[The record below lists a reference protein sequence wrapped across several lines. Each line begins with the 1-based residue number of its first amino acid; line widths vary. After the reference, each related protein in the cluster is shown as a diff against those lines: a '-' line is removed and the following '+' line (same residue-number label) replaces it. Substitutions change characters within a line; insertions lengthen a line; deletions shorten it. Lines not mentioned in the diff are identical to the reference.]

1 MGLDFESPEN
11 KFLTTLGL
19 EAHNIG
25 SYVNGKWKANG
36 PTVTSVNPS
45 TGKVGGHIRAP
56 HHVSKEQS
64 IVMRVLHLLS
74 N

>member
-1 MGLDFESPEN
+1 MGLDFESSEN

-45 TGKVGGHIRAP
+45 TGKVGGT
-56 HHVSKEQS
+56 SG
-64 IVMRVLHLLS
+64 LLPR
-74 N
+74 